1 MAELINGFLKQTNL
15 KKFKRL
21 PKDIRNQAKQIFE
34 EQNKRV
40 ASYEKGKDLLEL
52 FTIGTFYRDAQNV
65 LK

>member
-1 MAELINGFLKQTNL
+1 MADLINGFLKQINL

-40 ASYEKGKDLLEL
+40 ASYEKGKDLLDL
-52 FTIGTFYRDAQNV
+52 YTIGSFYYKAQNI